1 MKIAHYHILSSWL
14 SLTTDDRRVF
24 LAFDQ
29 DYEAFR
35 NTAPQFQV
43 HLAVSVFQ
51 KNGGLHLIINDL
63 NWQIGGNQALHCVY
77 HKILDHFHQQ
87 LAQQFFLIHAS
98 VVARDGQAILIGG
111 PAGAGK
117 STLTLA
123 LTHLGYGFM
132 SDDLAP
138 LDRIT
143 GMVNPFPRTLWIADP
158 DGHVSHECLRSGK
171 KPLPAV
177 SFGDQQIRT
186 PQQPKVLLWLTSGAA
201 DPEYL
206 ALRLTLDPAGEAE
219 ILRALQNV
227 GHLTLTCISPHTWQV
242 LMANIPGASNKLKS
256 ILLTFD
262 SMIWQ
267 AHKEQNFKGDFSRPP
282 KIKPCLATAMAMHLV
297 RELKQAP
304 WQEFQTKS
312 AAAWLMELTCLLSG
326 FSCYE
331 LQVGRLSD
339 TLNLV
344 RTLIP

>member
-63 NWQIGGNQALHCVY
+63 NWQIDGNQAQHCVY
-77 HKILDHFHQQ
+77 HKILDHLHQQ

-143 GMVNPFPRTLWIADP
+143 GMVNPLPRTLWIADP

-312 AAAWLMELTCLLSG
+312 AAA
-326 FSCYE
+326 
-331 LQVGRLSD
+331 
-339 TLNLV
+339 
-344 RTLIP
+344 